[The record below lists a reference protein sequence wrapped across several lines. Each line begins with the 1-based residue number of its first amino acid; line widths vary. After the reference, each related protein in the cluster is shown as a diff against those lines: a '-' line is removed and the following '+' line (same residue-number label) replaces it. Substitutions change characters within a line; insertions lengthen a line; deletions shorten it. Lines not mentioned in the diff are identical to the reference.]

1 MNWYVKVLKQ
11 YLDFNGRAR
20 RTEYWMFT
28 LVNII
33 ISWSIIGFSL
43 AIQSSELNILEDL
56 YSLAVL
62 IPSLAVSV
70 RRLHDIGKSGWNLLI
85 ILIPL
90 IGIIILLVWMCEDS
104 QHGTNKWG
112 ENPKG
117 LGNDSEINQIG
128 RE

>member
-1 MNWYVKVLKQ
+1 MNWYIKVLNQ
-11 YLDFNGRAR
+11 YFDFKGRAR

-28 LVNII
+28 LVSVI

-70 RRLHDIGKSGWNLLI
+70 RRLHDIGKSGWNLLLV
-85 ILIPL
+85 LIPF
-90 IGIIILLVWMCEDS
+90 IGAIILLVWMCEDS

-112 ENPKG
+112 KNPKG
-117 LGNDSEINQIG
+117 PGNDLEINQIG